1 MSGIM
6 TIFGLL
12 IIVTTRSLH
21 FQTKRCFTPV
31 LVSRHPK
38 NSSTWY
44 VSVHKLETGLQ
55 ARVECSLR
63 QDACPSAQAGP
74 AYTLARGGARCYG
87 GAGGAV
93 SHSLGEVQEGNPTDA
108 MTEIGCLARSSKTG
122 PVKCPI
128 YGAVLACAASRRA
141 RGSYQNSVLRSRIC
155 VRVFVAAL
163 GQALSSG
170 TLRSG
175 LRSGS
180 KDTAAATAQLFFSA
194 FFKRDLSLLHHPRIL
209 VFYK

>member
-1 MSGIM
+1 MA
-6 TIFGLL
+6 T
-12 IIVTTRSLH
+12 
-21 FQTKRCFTPV
+21 
-31 LVSRHPK
+31 
-38 NSSTWY
+38 
-44 VSVHKLETGLQ
+44 
-55 ARVECSLR
+55 
-63 QDACPSAQAGP
+63 
-74 AYTLARGGARCYG
+74 
-87 GAGGAV
+87 
-93 SHSLGEVQEGNPTDA
+93 PTDA
-108 MTEIGCLARSSKTG
+108 MTEIGCLVPQRQQIRVSQS
-122 PVKCPI
+122 CPI